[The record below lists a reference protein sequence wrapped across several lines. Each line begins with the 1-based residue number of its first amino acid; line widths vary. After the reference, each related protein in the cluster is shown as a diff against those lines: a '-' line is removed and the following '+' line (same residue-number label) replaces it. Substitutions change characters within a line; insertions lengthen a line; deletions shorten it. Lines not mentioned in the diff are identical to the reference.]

1 MRPKR
6 IIKLIKK
13 EAARILPPE
22 TYFYVAKYAVPQQG
36 EDGKWRTGEVM
47 QNSVN
52 HGRRLKKI
60 YKKWGLVAVQAY
72 FFVKLES
79 QRKQQDN
86 EQKEDSSPL
95 LPQEGT
101 GAVSSIVD

>member
-1 MRPKR
+1 MIR
-6 IIKLIKK
+6 LIKR

-22 TYFYVAKYAVPQQG
+22 TYLYVAKYDRPRQD
-36 EDGKWRTGEVM
+36 EDGQWKVGEVA

-60 YKKWGLVAVQAY
+60 FKQHGLPAVQAY

-79 QRKQQDN
+79 KRKREEN

-101 GAVSSIVD
+101 GAISPIVD